1 MRVVVV
7 FLALVIGALSLSL
20 VWTNQTQVETI
31 SCLREQNALLQALV
45 EQERRLCHRL
55 GAINQAYDRT
65 LINVATWLGLDS
77 PEALAG
83 D

>member
-31 SCLREQNALLQALV
+31 ARLREQNTLLQALV
-45 EQERRLCHRL
+45 EQERRLCYRL
-55 GAINQAYDRT
+55 EAINQAYART
-65 LINVATWLGLDS
+65 LTNVAAWLGLDS